1 MTEPEDVGLEENVW
15 SIKKNN
21 SLLKTFR
28 QPRNL
33 NSEKFFAVLFNEI
46 EKGYLFNGS
55 EKIELTVHCFEP
67 RQY

>member
-46 EKGYLFNGS
+46 EKGYFLMAA
-55 EKIELTVHCFEP
+55 KK
-67 RQY
+67 